1 MTVKALSSE
10 TRNISTTQHDYV
22 MLQAARNF
30 AAELTGSLLTR
41 NRQFIDSGK
50 AYIRITVEV
59 VPSNARVG
67 SKTQR
72 EMLKAMIAEGSGNA
86 WYNAKGKYL
95 FEFHNDKFMWG
106 NRDLYLTA
114 GEKLALYKRLIRDEA
129 MDRMTT
135 SRLRKKFGKDFLEG
149 FI

>member
-10 TRNISTTQHDYV
+10 VKVISSRGKTYELRQEAQKFVNDA
-22 MLQAARNF
+22 LIKQIARIPVT
-30 AAELTGSLLTR
+30 AEVS
-41 NRQFIDSGK
+41 
-50 AYIRITVEV
+50 IRVTVELV
-59 VPSNARVG
+59 VDAPRVG

-72 EMLKAMIAEGSGNA
+72 EILKTMIADGNGNA

-95 FEFHNDKFMWG
+95 FEFHSDKFMWG

-129 MDRMTT
+129 MDRMTI

-149 FI
+149 FV